1 MNIGPILVSVAFN
14 IIKALL
20 TEKVITNL
28 VVIMAEWLAKRS
40 SNDLDDE
47 IVAAIK
53 DGLDKKQGSPV
64 GNLYSN
70 LKTK

>member
-1 MNIGPILVSVAFN
+1 MNVGAVLIAVVFN
-14 IIKALL
+14 ILRAMF

-40 SNDLDDE
+40 SNDLDDQ
-47 IVAAIK
+47 IVSAIK
-53 DGLDKKQGSPV
+53 EGLDKKRGAPAN
-64 GNLYSN
+64 NLYNN